1 MFSLEDK
8 VFSHKN
14 AIGKNTQGK
23 TSYLPKAGNISEYL
37 RLLADFFLF
46 RQHG

>member
-14 AIGKNTQGK
+14 AISKNTHGK
-23 TSYLPKAGNISEYL
+23 TSYLPKAGYYYFYEEINIIK
-37 RLLADFFLF
+37 AF
-46 RQHG
+46 